1 MIVLD
6 EQLLGQ
12 GLEAAIA
19 AWYPG
24 KVCSIKSLRPN
35 SVIKDDAIPTLL
47 SQESEPTFVTINVG
61 DFWDQVPLSDRYC
74 VVCFSLTSEQVVDLP
89 LLLQRLLRHTDFNTK
104 AQRMGRVIRVS
115 SEGLVTYY
123 ETAPR
128 HSRKNN
134 TRLI

>member
-89 LLLQRLLRHTDFNTK
+89 LLLQRLLRFYSVYSGIQIST
-104 AQRMGRVIRVS
+104 QRRNAWGASFASRRR
-115 SEGLVTYY
+115 GL
-123 ETAPR
+123 
-128 HSRKNN
+128 
-134 TRLI
+134 